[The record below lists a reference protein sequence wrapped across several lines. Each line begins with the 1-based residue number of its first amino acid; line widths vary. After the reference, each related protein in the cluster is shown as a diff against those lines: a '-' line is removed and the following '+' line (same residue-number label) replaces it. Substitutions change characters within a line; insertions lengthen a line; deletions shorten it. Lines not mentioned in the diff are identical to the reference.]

1 MLPPEAVKLI
11 ETLPVDK
18 RQAVES
24 VVRMA
29 VAKSHRGPLPDGE
42 TLEHYTRLIP
52 NAGQRMMVLVEREA
66 AHRQSLKT
74 QLAHNQSKIIDC
86 KTALATRGQWIGLAL
101 TILLSGAGVLLGLK
115 GHDWLGGVICTT
127 TIVAVVTIFV
137 LQRGAGSTQ
146 ESDDDDEGE
155 VDTPLRDNRAP
166 DSH

>member
-11 ETLPVDK
+11 ETLPIDK

-66 AHRQSLKT
+66 AHRQSLES

-86 KTALATRGQWIGLAL
+86 KTTLATRG
-101 TILLSGAGVLLGLK
+101 
-115 GHDWLGGVICTT
+115 
-127 TIVAVVTIFV
+127 
-137 LQRGAGSTQ
+137 
-146 ESDDDDEGE
+146 
-155 VDTPLRDNRAP
+155 
-166 DSH
+166 